1 MCDCALLID
10 RRTGKP
16 VAIQSGAHR
25 LLYNS
30 TELLAGIEMSGV
42 INYAAAH
49 RITNVHGVSRGYM
62 FIIGESK

>member
-1 MCDCALLID
+1 MCDNQLLVE

-16 VAIQSGAHR
+16 VEVKPGKHR

-42 INYAAAH
+42 INYAAALGSP
-49 RITNVHGVSRGYM
+49 TPTASLVGTC
-62 FIIGESK
+62 